1 MERELTSDASAS
13 SFLLRSA
20 FEPSEKPTYDPVS
33 GTGKISQLLFAV
45 LQPNNVVANIIAGG
59 VAEAGAQQ
67 AGDLMQ
73 DLKTGTLLKASPR
86 SQIYGRVSSELSPLP
101 RLDRSPVLTRP
112 PSLPSFPAQM
122 IGSFASVLV
131 SSVYITN
138 SCREDGSQGRQ
149 SMADE
154 ANQREGRCERRVESE
169 TRSEEAG
176 IKKWYSSGVQ

>member
-73 DLKTGTLLKASPR
+73 DLKTGALLKASPR
-86 SQIYGRVSSELSPLP
+86 SQFYGQVSSTPSLLS
-101 RLDRSPVLTRP
+101 RLDRSTVLTRP
-112 PSLPSFPAQM
+112 LSFPP
-122 IGSFASVLV
+122 LP
-131 SSVYITN
+131 
-138 SCREDGSQGRQ
+138 R
-149 SMADE
+149 
-154 ANQREGRCERRVESE
+154 
-169 TRSEEAG
+169 
-176 IKKWYSSGVQ
+176 